1 MLRFIRSL
9 GWEWSSPACLLN
21 FNQNWKNTCISEDV
35 MTEVEQSESHLEP
48 RSGSD
53 KYCRTIVLNQNSSG
67 DAEDLVLLVCGD
79 GVTNTDWTRWWNT
92 NVWVE
97 RKREKPIQLKL
108 DWSSVEVQSIQS
120 IDIQLHDLLFLSP
133 VSTHV
138 VNLRESCVQL
148 SVLL

>member
-1 MLRFIRSL
+1 
-9 GWEWSSPACLLN
+9 
-21 FNQNWKNTCISEDV
+21 

-120 IDIQLHDLLFLSP
+120 IDIQLHDLLFYHRFQP
-133 VSTHV
+133 M
-138 VNLRESCVQL
+138 
-148 SVLL
+148 